1 MSSTN
6 IVDLCSDDELGETDM
21 KAFKLELVLDRAPMQ
36 QKEYQ
41 KANLTRHPKSNTN
54 SKRQESEENRSLN
67 CSSTRQSNP
76 SILDQQLS
84 PIDDASLSFA
94 SPICSAPV
102 CRQFWKAGNYDE
114 GLASKSTLQSNVL
127 SRIYFDLWWTF
138 TWCHSNLVFGLHYH
152 VILVLKQLKWAHRR
166 AKSSGLTHHHVLVVD
181 NIQAWACQRVFAALS
196 GLFLHGPLWPRLLF
210 FWLQMEV
217 VIYIFTRSSFIQMR
231 HHING
236 HLEVCPGYII
246 YLVPIQPSMT
256 CQSWHLKYFSFFAN
270 CNYGSL

>member
-6 IVDLCSDDELGETDM
+6 IVDFCSDDELGETDM
-21 KAFKLELVLDRAPMQ
+21 KALKLELVLDRAPMQ

-67 CSSTRQSNP
+67 CSSTHQSNP

-127 SRIYFDLWWTF
+127 SRI
-138 TWCHSNLVFGLHYH
+138 
-152 VILVLKQLKWAHRR
+152 
-166 AKSSGLTHHHVLVVD
+166 
-181 NIQAWACQRVFAALS
+181 
-196 GLFLHGPLWPRLLF
+196 LF
-210 FWLQMEV
+210 
-217 VIYIFTRSSFIQMR
+217 
-231 HHING
+231 
-236 HLEVCPGYII
+236 
-246 YLVPIQPSMT
+246 
-256 CQSWHLKYFSFFAN
+256 
-270 CNYGSL
+270 

>member
-6 IVDLCSDDELGETDM
+6 IVDLCSDGEFGGVDV
-21 KAFKLELVLDRAPMQ
+21 KAVKLELVLARATMQ

-41 KANLTRHPKSNTN
+41 KANLLRHQKSNTN

-84 PIDDASLSFA
+84 PIDDTSLSSA

-138 TWCHSNLVFGLHYH
+138 T
-152 VILVLKQLKWAHRR
+152 
-166 AKSSGLTHHHVLVVD
+166 
-181 NIQAWACQRVFAALS
+181 
-196 GLFLHGPLWPRLLF
+196 
-210 FWLQMEV
+210 
-217 VIYIFTRSSFIQMR
+217 
-231 HHING
+231 
-236 HLEVCPGYII
+236 
-246 YLVPIQPSMT
+246 
-256 CQSWHLKYFSFFAN
+256 
-270 CNYGSL
+270 